1 MEADCKE
8 STMDKKLPSEPVD
21 LSQLILSLSRQIS
34 NQTQSIQD
42 QLSQQNSVLQD
53 QSVQNELR
61 FQTVIQENEE
71 FKRSVRSE
79 LDQLKT
85 MLASS
90 VPAVLPKSEPS
101 SVLSSGSNVSLG
113 NSSSTLPLDSNTQ
126 ALSSGTSTT
135 LSSSL
140 PSSSTNTSSSID
152 NQVMLMLAESFSK
165 LSSVLVVD
173 KGTESKV
180 EWPKFSG
187 DSKLF
192 KAWYLAIVA
201 QISIP
206 PWKVACSGD
215 HSCQDSP
222 ILGQYSSYAQ

>member
-1 MEADCKE
+1 MPVITRSQSRLLTSSTNESSKASNLLTNSSIESSEVTSTSNNLSLESNNIFQHILPSFQHDLLNRVLPDEVSLENNNWLSMEIEFQNFEFQTVTTVEASSSISKIPLQLVHKFDSSSSVNMEADCKE

-90 VPAVLPKSEPS
+90 VPAVL
-101 SVLSSGSNVSLG
+101 VSCGQG
-113 NSSSTLPLDSNTQ
+113 N
-126 ALSSGTSTT
+126 
-135 LSSSL
+135 
-140 PSSSTNTSSSID
+140 
-152 NQVMLMLAESFSK
+152 
-165 LSSVLVVD
+165 
-173 KGTESKV
+173 
-180 EWPKFSG
+180 
-187 DSKLF
+187 
-192 KAWYLAIVA
+192 
-201 QISIP
+201 
-206 PWKVACSGD
+206 
-215 HSCQDSP
+215 
-222 ILGQYSSYAQ
+222 